1 MSLVKKYRLVTRSD
15 MDGLVSA
22 ILLRELDMVDEI
34 KFVHP
39 KDVQDGVVELTDR
52 DITTNLPYVES
63 VHMCFDH
70 HYSETLRL
78 DAKSPNYVI
87 DARAPSAARVVYDFF
102 GGRARFP
109 DIPEEMMDAVD
120 KSDSAQFNEDEIL
133 HPTGWDLLSFIMDAR
148 TGLGRFKNFRV
159 SNYTLMMDL
168 ISYCRNHSI
177 EQILELP
184 DVKERADLYFQLEA
198 PFKEQLRRCATIHQN
213 LVVLDLR
220 GEETIYPGNRF
231 MVYSLFPKC
240 NLSVHVLWGVKK
252 QNTVFAVGK
261 SILDRSSP
269 VMIGALML
277 EYGGGGHAEAGTCQ
291 VGNERADRVKQEL
304 INRLTAG
311 G

>member
-1 MSLVKKYRLVTRSD
+1 MSPVKKYRLVTRSD

-22 ILLRELDMVDEI
+22 ILLRELDMIDEI

-39 KDVQDGVVELTDR
+39 KDVQDGLVELTDR
-52 DITTNLPYVES
+52 DITTNLPYVAC

-109 DIPEEMMDAVD
+109 NIPEDMIEAVD
-120 KSDSAQFNEDEIL
+120 KSDSAQFNEEEIL
-133 HPTGWDLLSFIMDAR
+133 HPTGWGLLSFIMDAR

-168 ISYCRNHSI
+168 ISYCRDHSI

-184 DVKERADLYFQLEA
+184 DVAERIQLYFQLEA
-198 PFKEQLRRCATIHQN
+198 PFKEQLRRCSTVHKN
-213 LVVLDLR
+213 LVVLDVR

-231 MVYSLFPKC
+231 MLYSLFPKC
-240 NLSVHVLWGVKK
+240 NLSIHVLRGVQS

-269 VMIGALML
+269 VKIGALML

-291 VGNERADRVKQEL
+291 VSNERADQVKLEL
-304 INRLTAG
+304 IQRLTSAG
-311 G
+311 

>member
-1 MSLVKKYRLVTRSD
+1 MSLVKNYRLVTRSD

-39 KDVQDGVVELTDR
+39 KDVQDGLVELTER
-52 DITTNLPYVES
+52 DITTNLPYVET

-78 DAKSPNYVI
+78 DAHSPNYVI
-87 DARAPSAARVVYDFF
+87 DSRAPSAARVVYDFF

-120 KSDSAQFNEDEIL
+120 KSDSAQFNEEEIL
-133 HPTGWDLLSFIMDAR
+133 HPAGWDLLSFIMDAR

-168 ISYCRNHSI
+168 VSYCRNHPI
-177 EQILELP
+177 EQILALP
-184 DVKERADLYFQLEA
+184 DVQERAELYLQLEP
-198 PFKEQLRRCATIHQN
+198 PFKEQLRRCATLHKN

-220 GEETIYPGNRF
+220 AEETIYPGNRF
-231 MVYSLFPKC
+231 MVYSLFPQC
-240 NLSVHVLWGVKK
+240 NLSIHVLWGVKK

-261 SILDRSSP
+261 SILDRSAP
-269 VMIGALML
+269 VKIGALML

-291 VGNERADRVKQEL
+291 VANDSAERVKQEL
-304 INRLTAG
+304 IERLLAAA
-311 G
+311 

>member
-1 MSLVKKYRLVTRSD
+1 MSQIKRYRLVTRSD

-22 ILLRELDMVDEI
+22 ILLRELDMIDEI

-39 KDVQDGVVELTDR
+39 KDVQDGLVELTER
-52 DITTNLPYVES
+52 DITTNLPYVEN

-109 DIPEEMMDAVD
+109 DIPDDMMDAVD
-120 KSDSAQFNEDEIL
+120 KSDAAQFTEEEIL
-133 HPTGWDLLSFIMDAR
+133 HPSGWDLLSFIMDAR
-148 TGLGRFKNFRV
+148 TGLGRFRNFRV

-168 ISYCRNHSI
+168 IAYCRNHSI
-177 EQILELP
+177 EDILQLP
-184 DVKERADLYFQLEA
+184 DVRERTELYFQLEA
-198 PFKEQLRRCATIHQN
+198 PFKEQLRRCASLQQN
-213 LVVLDLR
+213 VVVLDLR

-231 MVYSLFPKC
+231 MVYSLFPQC
-240 NLSVHVLWGVKK
+240 NVSIHILWGVKK
-252 QNTVFAVGK
+252 QKTVFAVGK
-261 SILDRSSP
+261 SIINRTSP
-269 VMIGALML
+269 AKIGALML

-291 VGNERADRVKQEL
+291 VENDRAEQVREALLARL
-304 INRLTAG
+304 IAAG
-311 G
+311 

>member
-1 MSLVKKYRLVTRSD
+1 MSPVKKYRLVTRSD
-15 MDGLVSA
+15 MDGLVRA
-22 ILLRELDMVDEI
+22 ILLRELDMIDEI
-34 KFVHP
+34 KFAHP
-39 KDVQDGVVELTDR
+39 KDVQDGAVELNDR

-109 DIPEEMMDAVD
+109 DIPQEMMDAVD
-120 KSDSAQFNEDEIL
+120 KSDSAQFDEEEIL
-133 HPTGWDLLSFIMDAR
+133 HPAGWDLLSFIMDAR
-148 TGLGRFKNFRV
+148 TGLGRFRNFRV

-168 ISYCRNHSI
+168 ISYCRHHSI
-177 EQILELP
+177 DQILALP
-184 DVKERADLYFQLEA
+184 DVAERTRLYFQLEA
-198 PFKEQLRRCATIHQN
+198 PFKEQLRRCSTVHKN

-231 MVYSLFPKC
+231 MLYSLFPKC
-240 NLSVHVLWGVKK
+240 NLSVHILWGVRK

-261 SILDRSSP
+261 SVLDRSSP
-269 VMIGALML
+269 LKIGALML

-291 VGNERADRVKQEL
+291 VSNERAEQVKQEL
-304 INRLTAG
+304 IQRLTSAG
-311 G
+311 

>member
-1 MSLVKKYRLVTRSD
+1 MSDTKRYRLVTRSD

-22 ILLRELDMVDEI
+22 ILLRELDMIDEI

-39 KDVQDGVVELTDR
+39 KDVQDGIIELTER
-52 DITTNLPYVES
+52 DITTNLPYTEN

-78 DAKSPNYVI
+78 DAKSPNYII
-87 DARAPSAARVVYDFF
+87 DPRAPSAARVVYDFF

-109 DIPEEMMDAVD
+109 DIPEELMEAVD
-120 KSDSAQFNEDEIL
+120 KSDSAQFNEEEIL
-133 HPTGWDLLSFIMDAR
+133 RPTGWDLLSFIMDAR
-148 TGLGRFKNFRV
+148 TGLGRFRNFRV

-168 ISYCRNHSI
+168 ITYCRTHS
-177 EQILELP
+177 LEEVLQLP
-184 DVKERADLYFQLEA
+184 DVRERADLYFQLEA
-198 PFKEQLRRCATIHQN
+198 PFKEQLRRCSTLHGN

-231 MVYSLFPKC
+231 MLYSLYPQC
-240 NLSVHVLWGVKK
+240 NISMHILWGVKR

-261 SILDRSSP
+261 SILNRASP
-269 VMIGALML
+269 VKVGAVML

-291 VGNERADRVKQEL
+291 IANDKAETVRLEL
-304 INRLTAG
+304 IRRLTEEA
-311 G
+311 

>member
-1 MSLVKKYRLVTRSD
+1 MSQIKKYRLVTRSD

-39 KDVQDGVVELTDR
+39 KDVQDGKIELTAR
-52 DITTNLPYVES
+52 DITTNLPYVET

-70 HYSETLRL
+70 HYSEMLRL

-87 DARAPSAARVVYDFF
+87 DPRAPSAARVVYDFF

-109 DIPEEMMDAVD
+109 EIPDEMMEAVD
-120 KSDSAQFNEDEIL
+120 KSDAAQFNEDEVL

-148 TGLGRFKNFRV
+148 TGLGRFKSFRV

-168 ISYCRNHSI
+168 ISYCRDHSI
-177 EQILELP
+177 EAILELP
-184 DVKERADLYFQLEA
+184 DVKERTDLYFQLEA
-198 PFKEQLRRCATIHQN
+198 PFKEQLLRCSAVHKN

-220 GEETIYPGNRF
+220 REETIYPGNRF
-231 MVYSLFPKC
+231 MLYSLYPRC
-240 NLSVHVLWGVKK
+240 TLSMHILWGIRKE
-252 QNTVFAVGK
+252 NTVFAVGK
-261 SILDRSSP
+261 SILNRSSP
-269 VMIGALML
+269 IKIGALML

-291 VGNERADRVKQEL
+291 VDNERSEVVKQNL
-304 INRLTAG
+304 IERLTDDG
-311 G
+311 

>member
-1 MSLVKKYRLVTRSD
+1 MSEIKRYRLVTRSD

-22 ILLRELDMVDEI
+22 ILLRELDMIDEI
-34 KFVHP
+34 KFAHP
-39 KDVQDGVVELTDR
+39 KDVQDGRVELAER
-52 DITTNLPYVES
+52 DITTNLPYVET

-78 DAKSPNYVI
+78 DAKSPNYVL
-87 DARAPSAARVVYDFF
+87 DPRAPSAARVVYDFF
-102 GGRARFP
+102 GGKARFP
-109 DIPEEMMDAVD
+109 NIADTLLEAVD
-120 KSDSAQFNEDEIL
+120 KSDAGQFNEDEVL

-168 ISYCRNHSI
+168 ISYCRNHTV
-177 EQILELP
+177 EQILDLP
-184 DVKERADLYFQLEA
+184 DVKERTDLYFQLEV
-198 PFKEQLRRCATIHQN
+198 PFKEQLRRCSTVCGN

-231 MVYSLFPKC
+231 MLYSFYPQC
-240 NLSVHVLWGVKK
+240 ALSMHVLWGVKR

-261 SILDRSSP
+261 SIFNRTSP
-269 VMIGALML
+269 IKIGAIML

-291 VGNERADRVKQEL
+291 IENERAEEVKQEL
-304 INRLTAG
+304 IQRLTTG